1 MTIMETVNTKR
12 RLAPNILSADETRI
26 EAIRNLKNYK
36 PANAQYSRASLDAI
50 DAETVAAQKAEQAAK
65 AAWESARDI
74 MVMKERERHD
84 ASLGATDQVAAQ
96 YGRSSNEYQSL
107 GLRKKNEAR
116 R

>member
-1 MTIMETVNTKR
+1 VETVNTKR
-12 RLAPNILSADETRI
+12 RLAPSIISADETRI
-26 EAIRNLKNYK
+26 EAIRNLANYQ
-36 PANAQYSRASLDAI
+36 PANASYSRVNLDAL
-50 DAETVAAQKAEQAAK
+50 DAETIAAQKAEQAAK

-74 MVMKERERHD
+74 MVMKERERHE

-96 YGRSSNEYQSL
+96 YGRNSNEYQSL

>member
-1 MTIMETVNTKR
+1 METVNTKR
-12 RLAPNILSADETRI
+12 RLAPNILSADEARI
-26 EAIRNLKNYK
+26 EAIRNLANYQ
-36 PANAQYSRASLDAI
+36 PANAKYSHTNLDAL
-50 DAETVAAQKAEQAAK
+50 DTETIAAQKAEQAAK
-65 AAWESARDI
+65 AAWEAARDI

-96 YGRSSNEYQSL
+96 YGRNSNEYQSL